1 MCVCRRMVPCVPRP
15 IRADV
20 QPSNMRIAVRRV
32 VVVDSRMLRAAP
44 GTGVEVVVDVGD
56 DARAVCVVIGLVFLV
71 LGDGE
76 DLVDAV
82 HGALE
87 LLFRV
92 LGLRGGADGAVAVG
106 ASFEL
111 GEIFAKG
118 ASLHFCQIAAG
129 DRSRHS
135 RSKRS
140 SEDGDAED
148 LGFGEHDVR
157 DEDEKGEVFL

>member
-1 MCVCRRMVPCVPRP
+1 
-15 IRADV
+15 
-20 QPSNMRIAVRRV
+20 MRIAVRRV

-82 HGALE
+82 HGALK

-92 LGLRGGADGAVAVG
+92 LGLRGGADRAITVGTGLETRDIFVDGACLH
-106 ASFEL
+106 F
-111 GEIFAKG
+111 GEI
-118 ASLHFCQIAAG
+118 ASG
-129 DRSRHS
+129 KPSHS
-135 RSKRS
+135 RRERRGENGGAKELR
-140 SEDGDAED
+140 
-148 LGFGEHDVR
+148 FGEHDVKMR
-157 DEDEKGEVFL
+157 MKGSDQKRKCVM